1 MNIKFLGLKFKLKV
15 ALAIFSLGVI
25 IGGSLLCNCSK
36 NGVEGFAPIEKEI
49 DISKLPKHVVNTSET
64 WTNNAK
70 KFAESNVNQDHNI
83 RNQTYNGKNLFKHN
97 NEAFFLTETHSSPE
111 CCPSI
116 YSNSGGCLCTTPEQ
130 DKFLNNR
137 GENRDKGLF

>member
-1 MNIKFLGLKFKLKV
+1 MNIKLNLKTLMVLFLLTL
-15 ALAIFSLGVI
+15 I
-25 IGGSLLCNCSK
+25 IGMSILDNS
-36 NGVEGFAPIEKEI
+36 NNTSPEGFAAIEKDI
-49 DISKLPKHVVNTSET
+49 DISNVPKHVANTSEN

-70 KFAESNVNQDHNI
+70 IFAESNLNQDHNI

-97 NEAFFLTETHSSPE
+97 TEQFFLTETQSSPE

-137 GENRDKGLF
+137 GDNRDKGLF

>member
-1 MNIKFLGLKFKLKV
+1 MNIKLNFKTLLVLFLLTL
-15 ALAIFSLGVI
+15 I
-25 IGGSLLCNCSK
+25 IGIPILGNSYNTK
-36 NGVEGFAPIEKEI
+36 PEGFAPIEKEI
-49 DISKLPKHVVNTSET
+49 DISTLPKQVENTSEN

-70 KFAESNVNQDHNI
+70 IFAESNLNQDHNI

-97 NEAFFLTETHSSPE
+97 NETFFLTETLSSPE

-137 GENRDKGLF
+137 GDNRDSGLF

>member
-1 MNIKFLGLKFKLKV
+1 MIVNLFGLKFKLKV
-15 ALAIFSLGVI
+15 ALAIFSLGII
-25 IGGSLLCNCSK
+25 IGGSLLCNCNK
-36 NGVEGFAPIEKEI
+36 TCMEGFAPIEKDI
-49 DISKLPKHVVNTSET
+49 DISNAPKHVANTSEN

-70 KFAESNVNQDHNI
+70 IFAESNLNQDHNI
-83 RNQTYNGKNLFKHN
+83 RNETYNGKNLFKHN
-97 NEAFFLTETHSSPE
+97 TEQFFLTETQSSPE

-137 GENRDKGLF
+137 GDNRDTGLF

>member
-15 ALAIFSLGVI
+15 ALAIFLLALV
-25 IGGSLLCNCSK
+25 IGGSILCNCSTT
-36 NGVEGFAPIEKEI
+36 GLEGFAPIEKDI
-49 DISKLPKHVVNTSET
+49 DTSNLPKQVPNTSKN
-64 WTNNAK
+64 WKNNAN
-70 KFAESNVNQDHNI
+70 KFAESNLNQDHNI
-83 RNQTYNGKNLFKHN
+83 RNETYNGHNLFKHH
-97 NEAFFLTETHSSPE
+97 NELFFLTETQSSPE

-137 GENRDKGLF
+137 GDNRDKGLF